1 MFSLFLCGL
10 ITITQAAEPRSRT
23 HFKKHCLQFHPS
35 IITSTVED
43 SSFSSTRKN
52 MKLFYYNREFDN
64 DHSSSYISNGGAPTS
79 KLSKQTLQRKKL
91 HESDDRS
98 LLEQMRKSLGET
110 EDVFEGAESESKQLL
125 QGSVLL

>member
-1 MFSLFLCGL
+1 MNLMFSLFLCGL

-35 IITSTVED
+35 IITSTVEE

-64 DHSSSYISNGGAPTS
+64 DYSSSYTSNGGAPT
-79 KLSKQTLQRKKL
+79 SKQTLQRKKL

-125 QGSVLL
+125 QGSV

>member
-1 MFSLFLCGL
+1 MNLMFSLFLCGL

-64 DHSSSYISNGGAPTS
+64 DHSSSYTSNGGAPT
-79 KLSKQTLQRKKL
+79 SKQTLQRKKL

-125 QGSVLL
+125 QGSV